1 MGKSNTR
8 STNTTQTNDVNSP
21 ASVRVSKARK
31 LEDVAGFGSL
41 YSEGDPEAGNSALRL
56 GLAVSDRFHREPSEA
71 FAPVGQPPAQ
81 SAYGG
86 YRG

>member
-1 MGKSNTR
+1 LPEEIK
-8 STNTTQTNDVNSP
+8 
-21 ASVRVSKARK
+21 
-31 LEDVAGFGSL
+31 GFGSL

-56 GLAVSDRFHREPSEA
+56 GLAVSDKFHRDASEA
-71 FAPVGQPPAQ
+71 FAPVQQTQTQ